1 MSKTNY
7 LGQNGLVYLIT
18 LIKNT
23 FVKKV
28 LKTGS
33 ESDYKVLSDNDL
45 TDALKTNYDSAYTHS
60 TQLHAPANAEANIIE
75 SVKVNGSPLPISSKS
90 VDIAV
95 PLISTDIKT
104 DDSSN
109 LKTVSPKAVVD
120 YVTESLSSVTSI
132 DIDILERGEY
142 GENGVPTVEGK
153 KGVIYFVP
161 LSNSEESDI
170 YREYIYVN
178 DNFEAIG
185 TTAVDLSGYLQSAD
199 LVEFKNEEIDSIW
212 SSVS

>member
-104 DDSSN
+104 DASSN

-132 DIDILERGEY
+132 DIDILEEGEY

-185 TTAVDLSGYLQSAD
+185 TTAVDLSGYLQYAD